1 MTHKTQSHFNLTD
14 IEFEQQF
21 ASCALDPS
29 IFDHEAH
36 LRLAYIH
43 IKKYGEEM
51 ARGNLCNQLV
61 AFVDHLGVAEKYN
74 TTLTIAAIKAVHHFM
89 KKTTATDFKGLL
101 IEFPRLKNDFKG
113 LMAAHYGFDIYTSK
127 KAKRTFL
134 APDLIPFD

>member
-1 MTHKTQSHFNLTD
+1 MTTKSQSHFNLTD
-14 IEFEQQF
+14 IEFERLF
-21 ASCALDPS
+21 ATCALDPS
-29 IFDHEAH
+29 VFNHEAH

-51 ARGNLCNQLV
+51 AIDHICSQLV
-61 AFVDHLGVAEKYN
+61 AYVNHLGVADKYN

-89 KKTTATDFKGLL
+89 KKTAANDFKGLL

-127 KAKRTFL
+127 KAKSTFL
-134 APDLIPFD
+134 VPDLIPFD